1 MTLQLRH
8 KGSGS
13 CCSFEVT
20 GKSVM
25 SQATG
30 RVSSAESR
38 VLPVFAGKDEMNIA
52 EFPISLLCDRSP
64 KGQNSVE
71 FSDHIFDSQAGREIS
86 RTLTITAPEKYGLPT
101 ST

>member
-1 MTLQLRH
+1 MG
-8 KGSGS
+8 KGRS
-13 CCSFEVT
+13 CSSNIT
-20 GKSVM
+20 GRETM

-30 RVSSAESR
+30 RISLTEPCSPSA
-38 VLPVFAGKDEMNIA
+38 FAGKDEMNIA

-71 FSDHIFDSQAGREIS
+71 FSDHIFDSQTGCEIS

-101 ST
+101 STDDDV